1 MGKILFEF
9 KEGFL
14 ISLSALKANKARAIL
29 TTLGIVIG
37 ICSVALMATA
47 IKGIDIAFEKG
58 ISALGA
64 DNMYIGKF
72 AWFSDQDFWKMRNRK
87 NLTMDDYEKFKDLA
101 RLPLAI
107 SPTVMSRQTVR
118 FGDNYFEGA
127 LITGTNDE
135 YVKTTNF
142 DFDYGRFFTS
152 IESKSSRNVVVVG
165 KEIANH
171 LFESI
176 NPLNQDIKI
185 GEIQYRI
192 VGVLSEQGSN
202 LLGDFNPDRRLFV
215 PVGTIYKYFERP
227 SSQSIDIVVRAEN
240 TAMIDETKEEA
251 EGVMRK
257 VRGLMY
263 NEENDFAI
271 NQQDGLTQNYK
282 KTVGVIQ
289 IAGFFITGLSLL
301 VGAIGIM
308 NIMFVSVKERTKEI
322 GIRKAIGA
330 KRRAILGQFLT
341 EASVICLIGGLIG
354 LILAVLLS
362 MAINKFLPTSIQL
375 DTVVLAIVISLITG
389 VLSGLAPAYTA
400 ARMDPVEA
408 LRYE

>member
-1 MGKILFEF
+1 VGKILFEF

-14 ISLSALKANKARAIL
+14 ISFGALKANKVRAIL

-37 ICSVALMATA
+37 ICSVAVMATA

-64 DNMYIGKF
+64 DNMYIDKF

-87 NLTMDDYEKFKDLA
+87 NLTVEDYEKFKELA
-101 RLPLAI
+101 RLPLAV

-118 FGDNYFEGA
+118 FGENFFEGS
-127 LITGTNDE
+127 LITGTNDD

-142 DFDYGRFFTS
+142 EFDYGRFFTS

-165 KEIANH
+165 KEIASH
-171 LFESI
+171 LFESV

-185 GEIQYRI
+185 GEINYKI
-192 VGVLSEQGSN
+192 VGVLAEQGSN

-215 PVGTIYKYFERP
+215 PIGTIYKYFEHP
-227 SSQSIDIVVRAEN
+227 SSQSINIVVRAET
-240 TAMIDETKEEA
+240 TAMLGETKEEA

-289 IAGFFITGLSLL
+289 IAGIFITGLSLL

-330 KRRAILGQFLT
+330 KKRVILGQFLT

-354 LILAVLLS
+354 LMLAVLLS
-362 MAINKFLPTSIQL
+362 MLINKFLPTSIQL

-400 ARMDPVEA
+400 ARMDPVDA

>member
-9 KEGFL
+9 REGFL
-14 ISLSALKANKARAIL
+14 ISLGALKANKARAIL

-87 NLTMDDYEKFKDLA
+87 NLTMDDFEKFKDLV

-118 FGDNYFEGA
+118 YGENFFEGS

-176 NPLNQDIKI
+176 NPLNQNIKI
-185 GEIQYRI
+185 GEINYKI
-192 VGVLSEQGSN
+192 VGVLAEQGSN

-215 PVGTIYKYFERP
+215 PIGTIYKYFEHP
-227 SSQSIDIVVRAEN
+227 SSQSIDIVVRAGN
-240 TAMIDETKEEA
+240 TSMIDETKEEA
-251 EGVMRK
+251 EGIMRK

-362 MAINKFLPTSIQL
+362 MAINKFLPTSIQF